1 VVAVV
6 TTAVAAIVAA
16 AVVVVVTVE
25 ADTVTTVEGN
35 ELTLEETARDFGE
48 DDLPAGTND
57 LLSDEVTL
65 LDGETALL
73 PDVLDTLLKDEDRD
87 AVTLLGDDM
96 VTLLTGDEEILLFDA
111 VTLEGEDTLVAI
123 TVHGLLTRHE
133 ILLSDTEDLFV
144 GDAALFVC
152 DAVLFA
158 AGGTLHEEVTLPTDV
173 ETFCVGDTFAVES
186 TLASDNPPTLQSTTA
201 EVFIASGI
209 TLGSVAAF
217 ATTFP
222 EFALALLDTV
232 RLLGGGA
239 VIATP
244 DNLPL
249 PVATPSATLS
259 LLLFTDAHGLLPI
272 ALVTAVAV
280 SNRCL
285 FFGVAITE

>member
-16 AVVVVVTVE
+16 VVVVVVTVE
-25 ADTVTTVEGN
+25 ADTVTVEGN
-35 ELTLEETARDFGE
+35 EFTLDETARDFG

-73 PDVLDTLLKDEDRD
+73 PDVLDTLLTDEDRD
-87 AVTLLGDDM
+87 VVALLGDDA
-96 VTLLTGDEEILLFDA
+96 VTLLTGDEVTLLFAA
-111 VTLEGEDTLVAI
+111 VTLAGDDTLVAN
-123 TVHGLLTRHE
+123 TAHGLLTRLE

-144 GDAALFVC
+144 GDAALFAC
-152 DAVLFA
+152 DAILFA
-158 AGGTLHEEVTLPTDV
+158 AGGTLQEEVTLPADD
-173 ETFCVGDTFAVES
+173 ETFCVGDAFAVES
-186 TLASDNPPTLQSTTA
+186 TVASDDPSTLQSTIVG
-201 EVFIASGI
+201 VFIASGI
-209 TLGSVAAF
+209 TLGSVAA
-217 ATTFP
+217 TFP

-239 VIATP
+239 VIVTP
-244 DNLPL
+244 DNLLL

-259 LLLFTDAHGLLPI
+259 LLLFTDAHGFLPI
-272 ALVTAVAV
+272 ALVTAAAV